1 MAPLDT
7 GRYIITNAKF
17 LNLACLPDAND
28 ESDIVARTEE
38 NYSGE
43 KWNITLLNNRKYHI
57 KNHGFSNSAGCD
69 NRAEKGDSVRGRGR
83 NQQWIIKESRIR
95 GQYTIAPTDADVFW
109 GLVDGEMDTPITL
122 ASAPT
127 DPKNQWT
134 FAKTS
139 A

>member
-43 KWNITLLNNRKYHI
+43 K
-57 KNHGFSNSAGCD
+57 
-69 NRAEKGDSVRGRGR
+69 VGRISGSHL
-83 NQQWIIKESRIR
+83 E
-95 GQYTIAPTDADVFW
+95 P
-109 GLVDGEMDTPITL
+109 
-122 ASAPT
+122 
-127 DPKNQWT
+127 
-134 FAKTS
+134 
-139 A
+139 